1 MSNEG
6 LRLRARNLLSRILS
20 ESSSQTSIA
29 VKCQSCNNAVVDMGD
44 IPFRTGGTSGAAH
57 LLFGNWAELGEDVL
71 HLDAFLC
78 QQCGR
83 VQLFADS
90 QTRDSLNR
98 QISVG
103 WSSGQLVLMHSD
115 Y

>member
-1 MSNEG
+1 M
-6 LRLRARNLLSRILS
+6 
-20 ESSSQTSIA
+20 
-29 VKCQSCNNAVVDMGD
+29 VDMGD

-78 QQCGR
+78 QSCGR

-90 QTRDSLNR
+90 HQRFAQPLS
-98 QISVG
+98 IVG
-103 WSSGQLVLMHSD
+103 WGSARSLDLS
-115 Y
+115 

>member
-1 MSNEG
+1 M
-6 LRLRARNLLSRILS
+6 S
-20 ESSSQTSIA
+20 ESTSQTSLA
-29 VKCQSCNNAVVDMGD
+29 VKCQSCNTAMVDMGD

-57 LLFGNWAELGEDVL
+57 IFLGNWAELGEDVL

-78 QQCGR
+78 QNCGR

-98 QISVG
+98 
-103 WSSGQLVLMHSD
+103 
-115 Y
+115 